1 MPTIGRHVAKLSG
14 YAPALPSSRDV
25 TRPSRLR
32 TLLGPD
38 FRLLSGDDALG
49 LA

>member
-1 MPTIGRHVAKLSG
+1 MPIIGRHVAKLSG
-14 YAPALPSSRDV
+14 YAPALPTSGDV

-32 TLLGPD
+32 FLVGPD
-38 FRLLSGDDALG
+38 FRLLSDDDALG